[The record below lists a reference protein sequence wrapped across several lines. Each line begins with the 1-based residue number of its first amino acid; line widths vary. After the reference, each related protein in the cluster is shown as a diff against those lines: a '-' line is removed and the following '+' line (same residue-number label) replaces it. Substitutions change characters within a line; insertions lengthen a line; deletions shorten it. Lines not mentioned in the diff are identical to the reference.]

1 MVCYKLFYVE
11 YWLLCNALKVIFQIY
26 EKISFKGP
34 KVSKGFESL
43 LFHEMRDI
51 FGINIDILVIY
62 STLMEK
68 DMLNLFMESKIVKN
82 NSNIHI
88 FIIER
93 AVSYLLRTKKGIF
106 AGNEFAKI

>member
-1 MVCYKLFYVE
+1 
-11 YWLLCNALKVIFQIY
+11 
-26 EKISFKGP
+26 
-34 KVSKGFESL
+34 
-43 LFHEMRDI
+43 MRDI
-51 FGINIDILVIY
+51 FGINIDILVIS

-82 NSNIHI
+82 NSNIHVL
-88 FIIER
+88 IIER

>member
-1 MVCYKLFYVE
+1 MLQAILVE

-26 EKISFKGP
+26 EKISFKGH

-43 LFHEMRDI
+43 FFHEINDI
-51 FGINIDILVIY
+51 FGIITDILVIS
-62 STLMEK
+62 STFMEK
-68 DMLNLFMESKIVKN
+68 DTLNLFMESKIVKN
-82 NSNIHI
+82 NSNIHV

-106 AGNEFAKI
+106 AGNEFAEI